1 MSQKSLEVFLEKV
14 GSDDELRGSI
24 ESQLDNDG
32 NISVDAL
39 IVLGADYG
47 CEFTLEDL
55 EGAVELSDGELDG
68 VAGGSAY
75 SRENHQKTFR
85 FVDLKHATHVSYT
98 HTDCNGIGATSTPKD
113 SNDARTNFFFGQ
125 RKN

>member
-39 IVLGADYG
+39 IVLG
-47 CEFTLEDL
+47 
-55 EGAVELSDGELDG
+55 
-68 VAGGSAY
+68 
-75 SRENHQKTFR
+75 QI
-85 FVDLKHATHVSYT
+85 
-98 HTDCNGIGATSTPKD
+98 TDVNL
-113 SNDARTNFFFGQ
+113 R
-125 RKN
+125 